1 MEAKKLKML
10 ELKKKSKNKEKFV
23 FSIYILVI
31 FLGIFITYKREVAP
45 TFSMPI
51 NLKNIVID
59 AGHGGWDPGK
69 VATDGSKE
77 KDINLEIAKKLQT
90 YLEQSGSFVLTT
102 RITDTALSES
112 KRDDLKQRKELANSS
127 NIDLLISIHQNS
139 FPSSSVKGAQVFY
152 YDGKDESKVLAECI
166 QERLKSIDNTNNRVA
181 KANSSY
187 YLLKQTNIPAVIV
200 ECGFLSNLEEG
211 ELLKSEE
218 YQEKIAWAIYC
229 GILDYYNED

>member
-1 MEAKKLKML
+1 ML
-10 ELKKKSKNKEKFV
+10 QLKKKNRRKEIVIF
-23 FSIYILVI
+23 FIYILAI
-31 FLGIFITYKREVAP
+31 TIGIYITYKNETTA

-69 VATDGSKE
+69 VTESGVEE
-77 KDINLEIAKKLQT
+77 KDINLEIAQKLQT

-102 RITDTALSES
+102 RIDDTALSDS
-112 KRDDLKQRKELANSS
+112 KREDLKERKNIANSE

-139 FPSSSVKGAQVFY
+139 YPSESVKGAQVFY
-152 YDGKDESKVLAECI
+152 YDGKEESKLLAECI
-166 QERLKSIDNTNNRVA
+166 QERLKQIDNTNNRIA

-200 ECGFLSNLEEG
+200 ECGFLTNLEEG
-211 ELLKSEE
+211 SKLTTEE

-229 GILDYYNED
+229 GILDYYN

>member
-1 MEAKKLKML
+1 ML
-10 ELKKKSKNKEKFV
+10 QLKKKNRRKEIIIF
-23 FSIYILVI
+23 FIYILAI
-31 FLGIFITYKREVAP
+31 TIGIYITYKKETTP

-69 VATDGSKE
+69 VTEDGVEE
-77 KDINLEIAKKLQT
+77 KDINLEIAQKLQT

-102 RITDTALSES
+102 RIDDTALSDS
-112 KRDDLKQRKELANSS
+112 KREDLKERKNIANAE

-139 FPSSSVKGAQVFY
+139 YPSESVKGAQVFY
-152 YDGKDESKVLAECI
+152 YDGKEESKLLAECI
-166 QERLKSIDNTNNRVA
+166 QERLKQIDNTNNRIA

-200 ECGFLSNLEEG
+200 ECGFLTNLEEG
-211 ELLKSEE
+211 SKLTTEE

-229 GILDYYNED
+229 GILDYYN

>member
-229 GILDYYNED
+229 GILDYYNEG

>member
-1 MEAKKLKML
+1 ML

-229 GILDYYNED
+229 GILDYYNEG